1 MSRMGKLMISSGE
14 KSPDMRYASGV
25 STPDDI
31 IWFQADSVKGVIASP
46 LEFDRLKATGRC
58 DTAVFPTDEFSGP
71 HYLDILKCI
80 AQRYKLDGFVVPED
94 FPLLMA
100 DRLREN
106 GLCVEAV
113 ETGFFPEREFK
124 SSSEVALITQSLRA
138 AEAGCRR
145 AIDVLKESDVNKDG
159 VLVWNGEILTSEIL
173 RSEID
178 CTMLRMSCLP
188 TGTICAGAAQGAQ
201 PHNQGSGPLYANT
214 PIVMDIFPKSSLTG
228 YWGDLTRTVV
238 KGKAQDVV
246 KKAFD
251 AVFEARELAKSMLKI
266 GADPAEIH
274 NAAAAAM
281 EKRGFQTG
289 VSDAGNF
296 GFFHGL
302 GHGVGLDIHEA
313 PRVSPRNPQLFRGG
327 EVITI
332 EPGLYYPEW
341 GGIRLEDM
349 AYISPDGNIEIL
361 TKIETELEL

>member
-1 MSRMGKLMISSGE
+1 MSRVGKLMISSGE

-46 LEFDRLKATGRC
+46 LEFDRLKADGRC
-58 DTAVFPTDEFSGP
+58 DTTVFPIDEFNGP
-71 HYLDILKCI
+71 HYLDILKNL
-80 AQRYKLDGFVVPED
+80 AQRYRLDGFVVPEN

-106 GLCVEAV
+106 GLSVEAV
-113 ETGFFPEREFK
+113 EEGFFPEREFK
-124 SSSEVALITQSLRA
+124 TLDEVAKITSSLRA

-145 AIDVLKESDVNKDG
+145 AFEVLRESGVDNDG
-159 VLVWNGEILTSEIL
+159 KLVWQGEVLTSEIL

-178 CTMLRMSCLP
+178 CTMLKMGCLP

-214 PIVMDIFPKSSLTG
+214 PIVMDIFPKSSVTG

-238 KGKAQDVV
+238 RGRAQDVV
-246 KKAFD
+246 KKAYD
-251 AVFEARELAKSMLKI
+251 AVLEARELAKTLVNI
-266 GADPAEIH
+266 GADPSAIH
-274 NAAAAAM
+274 AAAASAM
-281 EKRGFQTG
+281 EKRGFMTG
-289 VSDAGNF
+289 VSDSGNY

-313 PRVSPRNPQLFRGG
+313 PRLSPRNSQPLRGG

-349 AYISPDGNIEIL
+349 AYIAPSGKVETL
-361 TKIETELEL
+361 TEIETFLEL

>member
-1 MSRMGKLMISSGE
+1 MSRLGKLMISSGE
-14 KSPDMRYASGV
+14 KNPDMRYASKV

-31 IWFQADSVKGVIASP
+31 IWFQSDTVKGIIASP
-46 LEFDRLKATGRC
+46 LEFDRLKAGKRC
-58 DTAVFPTDEFSGP
+58 DTVVFPTDEFNGP
-71 HYLDILKCI
+71 HYLDILKCL
-80 AQRYKLDGFVVPED
+80 AGRYRLDGFLVPED
-94 FPLLMA
+94 FPLFMA

-106 GLCVEAV
+106 GLRIEAV
-113 ETGFFPEREFK
+113 EEGFFPEREFK
-124 SSSEVALITQSLRA
+124 TLDEVEKITSSLRA
-138 AEAGCRR
+138 AESGCCR
-145 AIDVLKESDVNKDG
+145 AIEILRESSVDG
-159 VLVWNGEILTSEIL
+159 AGQLVWNKEVLTSEIL

-178 CTMLRMSCLP
+178 CTMLRQGCLP

-214 PIVMDIFPKSSLTG
+214 PIVMDIFPKSSVTG

-238 KGKAQDVV
+238 KGRAQDVV
-246 KKAFD
+246 KRAFD

-274 NAAAAAM
+274 NAAAASM
-281 EKRGFQTG
+281 EKRGFCTG
-289 VSDAGNF
+289 VSEAGNY

-313 PRVSPRNPQLFRGG
+313 PRLSPRNSQVLKGG
-327 EVITI
+327 EVVTI

-349 AYISPDGNIEIL
+349 AYISPDGNVEIL
-361 TKIETELEL
+361 TEIETFLEL